1 MVSKRYSMA
10 MSETLHYLKGIKR
23 SDLDKIPIDF
33 IEFLKENADTNY
45 KCNFNYTKPLKDLQL
60 LPETRGIISA
70 ICLNFWCETKEQK
83 QNFLKLLNEN
93 EKKYSTQF
101 DFEKII
107 KEKDIQKSNNTDE
120 ATNTIQ
126 EKTNQVES
134 RKNNNSLVKANEKG
148 IIKRLMDFLK
158 KVFWKN

>member
-10 MSETLHYLKGIKR
+10 MSETLHYLKEIKR

-33 IEFLKENADTNY
+33 IEFLKENADANY
-45 KCNFNYTKPLKDLQL
+45 KSNFNYTKPLKDLQL

-107 KEKDIQKSNNTDE
+107 KEKDIPKSNNADE
-120 ATNTIQ
+120 ITNITQ
-126 EKTNQVES
+126 EKTTQVEG
-134 RKNNNSLVKANEKG
+134 RKNNNGLVKANEKG